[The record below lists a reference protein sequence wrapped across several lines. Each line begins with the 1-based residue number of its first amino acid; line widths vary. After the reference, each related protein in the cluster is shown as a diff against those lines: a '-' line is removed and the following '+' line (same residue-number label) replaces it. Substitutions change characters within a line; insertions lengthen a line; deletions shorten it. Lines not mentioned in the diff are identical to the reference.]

1 VRALHP
7 DGGALRNCLDRRARQ
22 RSWVRVM
29 VIGCDGEVLTRTDD
43 LRAEAARPERDC
55 RECGH
60 TMVSHDAIAV
70 RFCRAS
76 RDGALPR
83 GCVCTNK

>member
-1 VRALHP
+1 M
-7 DGGALRNCLDRRARQ
+7 
-22 RSWVRVM
+22 M